1 MPRMFSDRTRFDL
14 RPNRLAEKLAE
25 RRAAGAKLFDLTQS
39 NPTRAGLPEVR
50 ELLVS
55 LAADA
60 ARRYDAVPFGLP
72 EARAAVAR
80 DFARRGHP
88 LEPDRIL
95 LHASTSEAYGFL
107 FKLLCDPGD
116 EVLVPRPGYPLFDFL
131 AGLESVRVRSYAL
144 AYDGEW
150 HLDLDAIKAV
160 LGPHTRAIVAVSP
173 GNPTGAYLKRDELAR
188 LEALCAERGIA
199 LVADEVFAD
208 FALREDAR
216 RAASVARDSQALA
229 FALGGVSK
237 SCGLPQLKLAWTA
250 VVGPDA
256 LRREALA
263 RLEVVADTYLPV
275 STPVQVAAPALLA
288 RKEELQAPIRARVV
302 ENLDALRALAAASP
316 ATLLEP
322 EGGWSAILRVP
333 ATCSEEERVLRLLGE
348 RDVLVHPGYFFDF
361 PGEAYLVLSLLPPPA
376 EFGEGV
382 ARVLADLVL

>member
-1 MPRMFSDRTRFDL
+1 MFSDRTRVDL
-14 RPNRLAEKLAE
+14 RPNRLAAKLAE
-25 RRAAGAKLFDLTQS
+25 RRAAGAKLIDLTQS
-39 NPTRAGLPEVR
+39 NPTRAGLPQPR
-50 ELLVS
+50 DLLAP

-60 ARRYDAVPFGLP
+60 ASRYDPLPFGLP

-80 DFARRGHP
+80 DFARRGSP
-88 LEPDRIL
+88 LEPERIL

-150 HLDLDAIKAV
+150 HLDLNAIKAA
-160 LGPHTRAIVAVSP
+160 LGPRSRAIVAVSP
-173 GNPTGAYLKRDELAR
+173 GNPTGAYLKRDELER
-188 LEALCAERGIA
+188 LESLCAERGIA

-208 FALREDAR
+208 FPLREDSR

-229 FALGGVSK
+229 FALGGLSK

-263 RLEVVADTYLPV
+263 RLEVVADTYLPL

-288 RKEELQAPIRARVV
+288 RKDELQAPIRARVA
-302 ENLDALRALAAASP
+302 ENLDTLRRALAAGSP

-322 EGGWSAILRVP
+322 EGGWSAVLRVP
-333 ATCSEEERVLRLLGE
+333 ATCSEEERALRLLE
-348 RDVLVHPGYFFDF
+348 QRDVLVHPGYFFDF
-361 PGEAYLVLSLLPPPA
+361 PGEAYLVLSLLPPPL
-376 EFGEGV
+376 EFGDGV

>member
-1 MPRMFSDRTRFDL
+1 MFSDRTRFDL

-25 RRAAGAKLFDLTQS
+25 RRAAGAKLIDLTLS
-39 NPTRAGLPEVR
+39 NPTRAGLPEAGD
-50 ELLVS
+50 LLAP
-55 LAADA
+55 LAAEA
-60 ARRYDAVPFGLP
+60 SRRYDPLPFGLA

-80 DFARRGHP
+80 DFASRGHP

-144 AYDGEW
+144 GYDGEW
-150 HLDLDAIKAV
+150 HLDVAAIAAA
-160 LGPHTRAIVAVSP
+160 LGPRTRAIVAVSP

-188 LEALCAERGIA
+188 LEALCAERGMA

-229 FALGGVSK
+229 FALGGMSK

-275 STPVQVAAPALLA
+275 STPVQVAAPELLA

-302 ENLDALRALAAASP
+302 ENLDALRALAASSP

-376 EFGEGV
+376 EFGEAV